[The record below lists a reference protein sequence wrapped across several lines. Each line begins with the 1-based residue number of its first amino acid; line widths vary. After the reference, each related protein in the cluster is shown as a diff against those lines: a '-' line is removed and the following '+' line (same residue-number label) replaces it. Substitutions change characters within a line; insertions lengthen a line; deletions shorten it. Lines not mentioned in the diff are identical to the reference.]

1 MKFAGFL
8 LEHNLPIATA
18 DHAGPLFRSMFPDS
32 KIASY
37 YGSARTKTTSI
48 INRALAPEFAV
59 INMVRKQPFTL
70 SLDGS
75 NDQEEQ
81 KLVPLTVRVFD
92 TDLGMVTSRFLD
104 MCLCSSG
111 TAAAYFDKLEEVFFS
126 KSIPWYNCVAFS
138 VDSTSVNVGKH
149 NSIKTRLEA

>member
-48 INRALAPEFAV
+48 INRALAPEFAGSV

-92 TDLGMVTSRFLD
+92 TDLGWSLHDSSTCVFAVLALQQPILTS
-104 MCLCSSG
+104 
-111 TAAAYFDKLEEVFFS
+111 
-126 KSIPWYNCVAFS
+126 
-138 VDSTSVNVGKH
+138 
-149 NSIKTRLEA
+149 

>member
-1 MKFAGFL
+1 
-8 LEHNLPIATA
+8 
-18 DHAGPLFRSMFPDS
+18 
-32 KIASY
+32 
-37 YGSARTKTTSI
+37 
-48 INRALAPEFAV
+48 
-59 INMVRKQPFTL
+59 MVQKQPFTL

-111 TAAAYFDKLEEVFFS
+111 TAAGYFDKLEEVFFS
-126 KSIPWYNCVAFS
+126 KSTPWCNCVAFS

-149 NSIKTRLEA
+149 NSIKTRLEAKNPALYTLGCPCHFIHNAAHKAAKQLEAASGFDVEEIAVDVFFSILITLPREKGN